1 MPKIS
6 FAAHISAGEASARRS
21 RSPYLPGAAKR
32 DVTTVDSGGSTHAMT
47 AEVDDDDGIL
57 PATYW
62 P

>member
-6 FAAHISAGEASARRS
+6 FAAHISPGEASARRS
-21 RSPYLPGAAKR
+21 RSPYLPGAAR
-32 DVTTVDSGGSTHAMT
+32 TDVTIFDLGGDTHAMT

-57 PATYW
+57 PAIYG